1 MKKFQFSL
9 DTVLD
14 YKQQVL
20 DARQGEY
27 GIAAAAVHLQEQVL
41 ERAQTRYTEYSAE
54 YNRRQAEGMIIADAL
69 AGQNA
74 LRVLENEIACA
85 QARLEDLRKEAEE
98 KRAQMVEAKKET
110 ATLEK
115 LREKKLDLY
124 HKEQQKREEA
134 FIDELVSTNR
144 VMAASNM

>member
-1 MKKFQFSL
+1 MKKFRFSL

-27 GIAAAAVHLQEQVL
+27 GLAAAAVHVQEHVL
-41 ERAQTRYTEYSAE
+41 GQAKLRYAAYGAEYS
-54 YNRRQAEGMIIADAL
+54 RRQAEGMTIADAL

-74 LRVLENEIACA
+74 LRVLENEIAREET
-85 QARLEDLRKEAEE
+85 RLAELKQEAEE

-110 ATLEK
+110 ATIEK
-115 LREKKLDLY
+115 LREKKLEVY
-124 HKEQQKREEA
+124 NKEQQKREEA

-144 VMAASNM
+144 VMAASSM